1 MYRNKKLKKLN
12 EVTLRFDDEYFDKV
26 NALASHGERAPLLR
40 KIIEDFIDEQE
51 LIGDQRRSNFSEVR
65 H

>member
-12 EVTLRFDDEYFDKV
+12 EVTLRFDDEYFEKV
-26 NALASHGERAPLLR
+26 NQLTGDGERAPLLR
-40 KIIEDFIDEQE
+40 KIIENFIDEQE
-51 LIGDQRRSNFSEVR
+51 IISRQRCNVIEIR